1 MVCVVFN
8 NAEESLQDG
17 SHLFATQH
25 PLRSRCVIPPLVDII
40 LITPGPL
47 PVFEQ
52 SSTWKVQ
59 PTQHQIHIFLHYST
73 AAGTEG
79 PELVF
84 QATSEQMINAYAHVP
99 RYATP
104 SYPLYIFPTN
114 LIYEF
119 FSRPHGTVLA
129 NDIFSSGIIMSE
141 CVIYPPSIFRNTH
154 HFINGNF
161 FCNYICFFSTD
172 FRQFELYMNVTGLD
186 VRGLLT
192 HTLSRAD
199 WVFFTA

>member
-25 PLRSRCVIPPLVDII
+25 PLRSRCAIHPLAVVIL
-40 LITPGPL
+40 LTL
-47 PVFEQ
+47 
-52 SSTWKVQ
+52 SSTSVRAVINLEGTQ
-59 PTQHQIHIFLHYST
+59 STQHQIHIFLHYST

-186 VRGLLT
+186 VRGLLFIFCHVLT
-192 HTLSRAD
+192 RS
-199 WVFFTA
+199 FFA